1 MPIERMDHF
10 TILTKDSQATAKF
23 YGEIMGFEPG
33 DRPNFAFPGI
43 WLWSGGKPV
52 LHVIQKADIPDSAGV
67 LDHMAFWG
75 TGLADY
81 IGKLKAKGIEYDLR
95 RLPEGGYGAGVWQ
108 LFFHDPNGAKV
119 EIDLPASEVA
129 PAGA

>member
-10 TILTKDSQATAKF
+10 TILTKDANATAKF
-23 YGEIMGFEPG
+23 YGDIMGFEPG
-33 DRPNFAFPGI
+33 PRPNFAFPGV
-43 WLWSGGKPV
+43 WLWSGGKAV
-52 LHVIQKADIPDSAGV
+52 LHVIQKAEIPDNAGV

-75 TGLADY
+75 TDLPGY

-95 RLPEGGYGAGVWQ
+95 RLPEGGHGAGVWQ